1 MDLLILML
9 LLSLPICV
17 AVHFFRKHE
26 DIVLMTE
33 IAKVENR
40 TRKWETKLKTAR
52 LNRLGPVEIAKL
64 PSHHIGVMDYGNFD
78 RKIPEGP
85 RPKVRQR

>member
-1 MDLLILML
+1 MVLLILML
-9 LLSLPICV
+9 LIVVPAAAAL
-17 AVHFFRKHE
+17 HYFKKHE
-26 DIVLMTE
+26 DLILRTK

-52 LNRLGPVEIAKL
+52 LSRLGQVEIAKL

>member
-9 LLSLPICV
+9 MIV
-17 AVHFFRKHE
+17 APVVIALHYFKKHE
-26 DIVLMTE
+26 DLILRTK

-40 TRKWETKLKTAR
+40 TGKWETKLKMAR
-52 LNRLGPVEIAKL
+52 LNRLGTVEIAKL

-78 RKIPEGP
+78 RKIPERP
-85 RPKVRQR
+85 RSKVWQR